1 MTAGQTAA
9 YLQGNA
15 GMAYG
20 GPMYN
25 MLPHGTAA
33 QMGNMAYLNMAM
45 VLVYL
50 SRPVSLVYL
59 SRPVSMSRPV
69 SLVYL
74 SRPVSM
80 SRPVSLVYV
89 CRARACSLSIYLSLS
104 LPAFARQCH
113 SSPLPD
119 LTCRCVANLSD
130 AGQHGSLR

>member
-50 SRPVSLVYL
+50 
-59 SRPVSMSRPV
+59 SRPV